1 MHLAPDGN
9 NKVQIQKLLEK
20 TKAWADNARTGHL
33 NKVAAWLNLTSTILQ
48 WVHYV
53 LSATTLTQNNATK

>member
-9 NKVQIQKLLEK
+9 NKAQIPNFWR
-20 TKAWADNARTGHL
+20 WADNARTGHL